1 MKRLLPLAMLVG
13 VVVLPSISFGYPN
26 GTPMYVTDA
35 APFCAACHSAVKAT
49 YMSEMPQ
56 EAAVKELPENKHY
69 GMVMAPG
76 QTPYAELTE
85 EQKKKVLDDAKKI
98 DSNSSVAINA
108 PAKVKAGKEFKVI
121 VKAKGGNGPVI
132 GIMLLDK
139 ASRYQSRPIAAS
151 GFYIT
156 GEPEVKGQDNQI
168 QKTWLDR
175 RQAGMKRNLNY
186 IVVEKQRFDID
197 KGVWPTAEVTY
208 ALLAPIAPGAY
219 TITAAFLYGTE
230 NVEKAG
236 FMQRPSGRILF
247 SDETAIMVE

>member
-13 VVVLPSISFGYPN
+13 VVALPSYSFGYPN

-35 APFCAACHSAVKAT
+35 APFCAACHSAVKAA
-49 YMSEMPQ
+49 YMSEMPH

-76 QTPYAELTE
+76 PTPYAELTD
-85 EQKKKVLDDAKKI
+85 EQKKKVVDDAKKI
-98 DSNSSVAINA
+98 DANSSVGISA
-108 PAKVKAGKEFKVI
+108 PGKVKAGNPFKVI

-132 GIMLLDK
+132 GIMLVDK

-151 GFYIT
+151 GFYII

-175 RQAGMKRNLNY
+175 RQSGMKKNLNY
-186 IVVEKQRFDID
+186 IVAEKQKLDID
-197 KGVWPTAEVTY
+197 KGIWPVAEVTY
-208 ALLAPIAPGAY
+208 TLVAPTAPGAY
-219 TITAAFLYGTE
+219 TIVAAFLYGTE

-247 SDETAIMVE
+247 SDEMAVMVE

>member
-1 MKRLLPLAMLVG
+1 MKRLPSLAALVT

-26 GTPMYVTDA
+26 GTPTYATDA
-35 APFCAACHSAVKAT
+35 APFCAACHSVVKAT
-49 YMSEMPQ
+49 YMPEMPQ

-76 QTPYAELTE
+76 PTPYAELTE
-85 EQKKKVLDDAKKI
+85 EQKKKVIDDAKKI
-98 DSNSSVAINA
+98 DSNSSIGISA
-108 PAKVKAGKEFKVI
+108 PAKVKAGKEFKVV

-139 ASRYQSRPIAAS
+139 ASRYQARSIAAS

-156 GEPEVKGQDNQI
+156 GEPEVKGQDGQI

-175 RQAGMKRNLNY
+175 RGAGLKRNLNY
-186 IVVEKQRFDID
+186 IVVEKQKFEID
-197 KGVWPTAEVTY
+197 KGVYPSAEVTY
-208 ALLAPIAPGAY
+208 TLSAPIAPGVY

-247 SDETAIMVE
+247 SDEAAVQVE